1 MNAMI
6 ATLTALLSSLAVSAS
21 ALADQLILCDGG
33 ADDERPY
40 LQPDGT
46 QRSLRIA
53 DISEDECSSIDV
65 AARRDDVEW
74 FALIPATVA
83 EHMEKGVGLLGTMNN
98 SEFLV
103 SEVIPATK
111 DQPPSQELERA
122 WPVDEDLLQMLDITT
137 FGIEERVLAQS
148 GPQGVAISCRD
159 GSQPAGVL
167 LSIRDRGQPAGAE
180 LSADIAYKSNA
191 DFRFGFSDPDQV
203 RQESP
208 RLIGSLP
215 KVSTWDTTKFMLP
228 TIEMPGRHAFSIL
241 CPTNRAEL
249 TIQRLVLRPADDA
262 RAQGRATWIWRHRR
276 WLSDPASLVRQLK
289 AAGMTTVYVSVPL
302 TGSPSRVA
310 HSDALARF
318 IAVASDSAIDVWA
331 VEGDPAA
338 ITPEGKSD
346 FRHRARAFV
355 TFNSDRPADQRLHGI
370 QYDIE
375 PYLIRGFDLDR
386 DGWLSAYLET
396 LRDLSEIASVPLEA
410 AVPFWWAELQLDAE
424 PVIDAMADYVDGI
437 TVMNYRTEPQQIVAN
452 ALPYLEWGH
461 RHERL
466 VRIALEAGPLENQ
479 TLRSYRPSRIGRL
492 WQVDIGGE
500 TALLLRRFPAENPH
514 GPAFARSHESPVPA
528 SRTTFHGDTKR
539 LDALLPRLIRHW
551 SAWPAYAGVA
561 LHEYLP
567 D

>member
-215 KVSTWDTTKFMLP
+215 KVSTWETTKFMLP

-262 RAQGRATWIWRHRR
+262 RAQCVDRVVVG
-276 WLSDPASLVRQLK
+276 
-289 AAGMTTVYVSVPL
+289 
-302 TGSPSRVA
+302 TGEY
-310 HSDALARF
+310 
-318 IAVASDSAIDVWA
+318 AVAARLRRR
-331 VEGDPAA
+331 EPEQRA
-338 ITPEGKSD
+338 ITQRDLAGDVGAECEIVVRRIRVLDDVEVESS
-346 FRHRARAFV
+346 RTIRADNRRRAFV
-355 TFNSDRPADQRLHGI
+355 HGRRCRYADRQLPFRQR
-370 QYDIE
+370 
-375 PYLIRGFDLDR
+375 R
-386 DGWLSAYLET
+386 
-396 LRDLSEIASVPLEA
+396 
-410 AVPFWWAELQLDAE
+410 
-424 PVIDAMADYVDGI
+424 
-437 TVMNYRTEPQQIVAN
+437 
-452 ALPYLEWGH
+452 
-461 RHERL
+461 
-466 VRIALEAGPLENQ
+466 RIA
-479 TLRSYRPSRIGRL
+479 
-492 WQVDIGGE
+492 
-500 TALLLRRFPAENPH
+500 
-514 GPAFARSHESPVPA
+514 
-528 SRTTFHGDTKR
+528 
-539 LDALLPRLIRHW
+539 RH
-551 SAWPAYAGVA
+551 AAIVR
-561 LHEYLP
+561 
-567 D
+567 